1 MKKIIKMKQNT
12 IALICDCDS
21 TLAPDTTNFLLR
33 ENKIHIESFWS
44 EVSTLVEHGWDPP
57 LAWMTKIMNLM
68 HSGEIDHNTNKELN
82 QLGSKIKTYN
92 NVKNLVPEL
101 RSFIAN
107 NNSDFTKA
115 GVKIEG
121 YVISQGIEDLIKG
134 CADFSDFEVYAS
146 NFAEDNN
153 GIINSIKS
161 IVTFTE
167 KTKFLFAINKGI
179 TSTELR
185 KAPYLVNNFIPYDE
199 RPIPFKHMIYL
210 GDSPN
215 DIPSFS
221 MVERMEGTSVG
232 VSGEDTFRKGFELA
246 KGKRTT
252 VGPYSADFSPN
263 SELRKALESAI
274 LKLSND
280 IVLRER
286 LAGRLI

>member
-21 TLAPDTTNFLLR
+21 TLAPDTTNFLLK
-33 ENKIHIESFWS
+33 ENKIHIDSFWD
-44 EVSTLVEHGWDPP
+44 EVGILVENGWDPP
-57 LAWMTKIMNLM
+57 LAWMTKIMNFM
-68 HSGEIDHNTNKELN
+68 HSGKIDHNTNKKLN
-82 QLGSKIKTYN
+82 QLGSKIETYN
-92 NVKNLVPEL
+92 NVKNLVSEL
-101 RSFIAN
+101 RSFISN
-107 NNSDFTKA
+107 NNPDFTKA

-134 CADFSDFEVYAS
+134 CSDFSDFEVYAS
-146 NFAEDNN
+146 NFAEDGD

-161 IVTFTE
+161 VVTFTE

-185 KAPYLVNNFIPYDE
+185 KAPYLVNNFIPLEE
-199 RPIPFKHMIYL
+199 RPIPFEHMIYL

-221 MVERMEGTSVG
+221 MVDKMGGTSVG
-232 VSGEDTFRKGFELA
+232 VSGENTFRKGFELA

-252 VGPYSADFSPN
+252 VGPYSADYSTN

-280 IVLRER
+280 IVLKER
-286 LAGRLI
+286 LAGRFT